1 MKYNPIKISLIG
13 ISITLAANAF
23 ASNHQTVDTL
33 ETAPKTIEYT
43 FPVQDY
49 DGNTINENTILA
61 NLAQNILENTP
72 YPTIAKKAPC
82 SSWSSKEECAIRTG
96 TYVKIDKNT
105 LHVEFHNV
113 KNEHGAITA
122 NLVESDVY
130 NNTTFD
136 LKISTE
142 INDDKITAKVLVP
155 NQIIINSSNMLSIT
169 RYKPLAEPMQL
180 RNDIISMINPDKV
193 ALKMYHLET
202 GEIDNQYTPD
212 SVYGN
217 LTRLTGKYNWSTFPS
232 CDIQNLIL
240 SRSAENKTTSTM
252 DTKPCMPT
260 DAKMSEK
267 QQAQQLKW
275 LDKAWDISDEQA
287 PNTFRY
293 KLDDKFIPVNAVAY
307 PYQTR
312 SKITY
317 KAIVPYTI
325 SSNGA
330 TSINQ
335 DAMKQMVGKFESAIA
350 Q

>member
-1 MKYNPIKISLIG
+1 MKYNPIKLSLIG

-252 DTKPCMPT
+252 DKNHVC
-260 DAKMSEK
+260 
-267 QQAQQLKW
+267 QQMLRCQK
-275 LDKAWDISDEQA
+275 
-287 PNTFRY
+287 NN
-293 KLDDKFIPVNAVAY
+293 KLN
-307 PYQTR
+307 
-312 SKITY
+312 S
-317 KAIVPYTI
+317 
-325 SSNGA
+325 
-330 TSINQ
+330 
-335 DAMKQMVGKFESAIA
+335 
-350 Q
+350 